1 MARTPTTRRIILIG
15 GTSHSGKT
23 TVGRAM
29 AEQLNAVLL
38 STDSLARHPGR
49 PWKPA
54 GEAVPAHVV
63 DYYTHYDLNE
73 QLDAVITHYQHL
85 QQRIESHVHC
95 ALAEDTPL
103 VVEGSALLPEH
114 WAERKDP
121 RLHVLWLL
129 TTPTL
134 LRTRIYIESN
144 YAHRNPEQQQLIDAF
159 VQRSIRFDGYL
170 RTGLGRQRA

>member
-1 MARTPTTRRIILIG
+1 MARTSTRRIILIG

-23 TVGRAM
+23 TVGRAL

-49 PWKPA
+49 PWKP
-54 GEAVPAHVV
+54 GGQPVPPHVV
-63 DYYTHYDLNE
+63 DYYTQRDPGE
-73 QLDAVITHYQHL
+73 QLDSVISHYQQL
-85 QQRIESHVHC
+85 QQRIENYVHC

-121 RLHVLWLL
+121 RLHVMWLL
-129 TTPTL
+129 TAPTL

-144 YAHRNPEQQQLIDAF
+144 YAQRSAEQQDLIDAF
-159 VQRSIRFDGYL
+159 VQRSVRFDRYL
-170 RTGLGRQRA
+170 RRGLGRPEA